1 MSLWYSGRPMPP
13 APHKATHLKGGVD
26 EVLNLTN
33 INTAIGF
40 SIDAHHT
47 RHESYGIDPVC
58 NLDYL
63 YIKGTEVISEY
74 RDLKNIRYVYCD
86 LNPVSDAQYFLGTT
100 SLRWYYLYSK
110 FAYFWNACLKG
121 PNYILLPADSYTDAK
136 LVPASDGYSY
146 VGIYTTDE
154 KLRFRLVRAVTI
166 TQGDLGFEEDR
177 CMVCGKQ
184 FKPND
189 SIVLK
194 VYKVDKENK
203 QILTVPVHSECNPHE
218 ISAEMLEHHQREVL
232 APKKNPKEELRYKM
246 PNPEI
251 GFEIVWE
258 APIDEEHMYVQAKFD
273 DGISVCPI
281 VRIGASEEEVV
292 NAIKEAYLREK
303 QRLIEEHEKRKKG
316 EEKLKSLGKSW
327 KGRKMKLRL

>member
-1 MSLWYSGRPMPP
+1 MPP
-13 APHKATHLKGGVD
+13 APHKETHLTGGVD

-33 INTAIGF
+33 INNAIGF
-40 SIDAHHT
+40 RVDYHYA
-47 RHESYGIDPVC
+47 RHSYGGADPVY
-58 NLDYL
+58 NLDRLNVRGAEIVTPDYYL
-63 YIKGTEVISEY
+63 RNISKV
-74 RDLKNIRYVYCD
+74 DCHLKPLYDNSKY
-86 LNPVSDAQYFLGTT
+86 LGDI
-100 SLRWYYLYSK
+100 SLRWYVGYIYDLE
-110 FAYFWNACLKG
+110 FWAGGANGAATFYF
-121 PNYILLPADSYTDAK
+121 PFSSSTDAT
-136 LVPASDGYSY
+136 LRPYTDGYSY
-146 VGIYTTDE
+146 IGTSSY
-154 KLRFRLVRAVTI
+154 RFRLVRAVTI

-194 VYKVDKENK
+194 VYKIDKENK
-203 QILTVPVHSECNPHE
+203 QVLTVPVHSECNPHE

-258 APIDEEHMYVQAKFD
+258 APIDEEYMYVQAKFD

-281 VRIGASEEEVV
+281 VRIDASEEEVV
-292 NAIKEAYLREK
+292 NAIKEAYLVEK
-303 QRLIEEHEKRKKG
+303 RRLIEEHEKRKKG
-316 EEKLKSLGKSW
+316 EEKLKSLGKSL
-327 KGRKMKLRL
+327 KGKKMKLRL